1 MQRTVDALVQRI
13 FSLAASL
20 HQLETDAST
29 VAVERLQHR
38 IAETRAS
45 SDGAPSRVRMLAL
58 LERQLATVTELA
70 TRRDAVRTQLESA
83 STVLQTLRLDLL
95 KLRSTGFDSR
105 ADASAGATQEARA
118 LSRDIGRAIEAA
130 DEVRKL

>member
-1 MQRTVDALVQRI
+1 
-13 FSLAASL
+13 
-20 HQLETDAST
+20 
-29 VAVERLQHR
+29 
-38 IAETRAS
+38 
-45 SDGAPSRVRMLAL
+45 
-58 LERQLATVTELA
+58 
-70 TRRDAVRTQLESA
+70 
-83 STVLQTLRLDLL
+83 VLQTLRLDLL